1 MCLDSRNGGPPRGF
15 TSIELAVS
23 LAIVLIIGA
32 IAYTSLS
39 RVRPRASLTGTA
51 AEVAG
56 LLYNARQNA
65 LATGRHTVVVFLP
78 QQPNSD
84 GGIGRVMAYED
95 ASYRFFS
102 ATPSPGAASFSTFDG
117 SKAGY
122 VESMNLIGDVDLP
135 RGVTFGLGG
144 ATAPTL
150 PAPYD
155 SVAVSA
161 CNFCSTSGDGRGA
174 IVFDSRGSARFFSAV
189 GTPVSLLAGTI
200 GLNGSPTIPGYHLL
214 FITPTTGA
222 VRPYVGG

>member
-1 MCLDSRNGGPPRGF
+1 MHPESRNGRRPSGF
-15 TSIELAVS
+15 TAIELAVA
-23 LAIVLIIGA
+23 LTIALLIGA

-65 LATGRHTVVVFLP
+65 LATGRHTVVIFLP
-78 QQPNSD
+78 QQPNSS
-84 GGIGRVMAYED
+84 GGVGRVIAYED
-95 ASYRFFS
+95 ATYRFFS
-102 ATPSPGAASFSTFDG
+102 ATPSPGATTLATFDG

-122 VESMNLIGDVDLP
+122 VESLNLIGDVDLP
-135 RGVTFGLGG
+135 KGITIGLGG
-144 ATAPTL
+144 ATPPTL

-155 SVAVSA
+155 AVTVTA

-174 IVFDSRGSARFFSAV
+174 VVFDSRGAARFFPAV
-189 GTPVSLLAGTI
+189 GNPVSLIAGTVA
-200 GLNGSPTIPGYHLL
+200 LNAQPTIKGYHVL